1 MLTHTDSGPSTG
13 ATAIRVVESGSVDT
27 YTSALRQA
35 LLASSPNEL
44 LVDAMER
51 RLNVLAAKGKSG
63 SSANG
68 LISGVRLLEKL
79 RIIKTVVTEVHWMQ
93 ARAIGKGWA
102 RKAQPKT
109 VTTWDHI
116 EAITTSRGHW
126 AWGRLV
132 FLAICSIVYLWRV
145 GDAASVTWEWI
156 SVPGFVTFWD
166 EKRNKKVT
174 TYALSPFL
182 EAWRAYLW
190 KHRPG
195 HVQLRQPLVPGGR
208 SVLQTV
214 LQQVVQHRD
223 LAKAAWHGLKKLG
236 AVSWGHQGGKLRGLQ
251 VWGRWWTQA
260 QPRHYWKTPPG
271 WTLPAEIHVPWPV
284 GDSGWLARDVEGRL
298 VKPKSLWPTDAWL
311 PEPKIPAAMFT
322 RGDRDDPEPQG
333 EDSDTSSACT
343 SDEEPEA
350 EGEETPT
357 TEPVELLEK
366 FDPVAQA
373 EGKPQIPIGMDA
385 EDGDTGVEP
394 TSDSPAAAAGDSGPA
409 EEHVVHVVV
418 DDSDDA
424 GDPINDLETSA
435 AAPAAANDMDVRRKR
450 QRDEDD
456 LPDSAKRVCTRE
468 RGDGVDQPV
477 REPESNTAPHFGYV
491 VTAARRGPQY
501 QLWRPVQVHHTG
513 SHEVPGMRGP
523 GDGSLDAGLQEGGG
537 DGPGEGA
544 DGEGSAEGLHDDYY
558 VPMER
563 GGGAS
568 QPSPRSGHA

>member
-1 MLTHTDSGPSTG
+1 M
-13 ATAIRVVESGSVDT
+13 
-27 YTSALRQA
+27 
-35 LLASSPNEL
+35 
-44 LVDAMER
+44 
-51 RLNVLAAKGKSG
+51 
-63 SSANG
+63 
-68 LISGVRLLEKL
+68 
-79 RIIKTVVTEVHWMQ
+79 
-93 ARAIGKGWA
+93 
-102 RKAQPKT
+102 
-109 VTTWDHI
+109 
-116 EAITTSRGHW
+116 
-126 AWGRLV
+126 
-132 FLAICSIVYLWRV
+132 
-145 GDAASVTWEWI
+145 GDAASVTWEWV

-182 EAWRAYLW
+182 EAWRSYLW

-271 WTLPAEIHVPWPV
+271 WTLPVEIHVPWPV

-311 PEPKIPAAMFT
+311 PVPKIPAAMFT

-366 FDPVAQA
+366 FDTVAQA
-373 EGKPQIPIGMDA
+373 EGEPQIPIGMDA

-394 TSDSPAAAAGDSGPA
+394 TSDSPAAAAGGSGPA

-424 GDPINDLETSA
+424 GDPINDLEKSA
-435 AAPAAANDMDVRRKR
+435 TAPAAANDMDVRRKR

-456 LPDSAKRVCTRE
+456 LPTQPHTLGMWSQRLGAVHSTSCGDLCRCTTLAHMKCLECGDLVTDHWMQASKKVAETIRVKEQTVKDLLRDYMMTTLCRWNEEAGPVSHHLGAVMHELATNVHSAATNMSSGVAYVFQR
-468 RGDGVDQPV
+468 DGTSAGFSSPLTHKSSTTTPDQ
-477 REPESNTAPHFGYV
+477 RNTCC
-491 VTAARRGPQY
+491 
-501 QLWRPVQVHHTG
+501 
-513 SHEVPGMRGP
+513 S
-523 GDGSLDAGLQEGGG
+523 
-537 DGPGEGA
+537 
-544 DGEGSAEGLHDDYY
+544 
-558 VPMER
+558 
-563 GGGAS
+563 
-568 QPSPRSGHA
+568 